1 MSAGDVKKEQEM
13 LKTDIYMHLGV
24 EKTATEKEIKKAY
37 RKKALKLHPDKNPND
52 KNAAAKFDALQQIY
66 DWITEPQNRAKV
78 KLSLKMNK
86 KTILLFSHQ
95 IDGCYNSG

>member
-66 DWITEPQNRAKV
+66 DWIMEPQNRAKV
-78 KLSLKMNK
+78 KDSFKNENHFFYVYIGLIERILK
-86 KTILLFSHQ
+86 
-95 IDGCYNSG
+95 